1 MDLKKAEREVSL
13 AQDEVDELQK
23 QSEEQNDLI
32 TKMELSLDERDLR
45 IADQQRIA

>member
-1 MDLKKAEREVSL
+1 VDLKKAEREVYL

-45 IADQQRIA
+45 IADQ